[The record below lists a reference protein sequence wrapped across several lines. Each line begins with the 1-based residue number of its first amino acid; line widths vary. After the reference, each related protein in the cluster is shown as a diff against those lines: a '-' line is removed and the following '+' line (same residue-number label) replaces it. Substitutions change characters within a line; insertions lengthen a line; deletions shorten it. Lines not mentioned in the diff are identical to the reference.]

1 MRKRID
7 EMKPGFPIKA
17 HDYHGIQQIYKRL
30 KAQQKRDT
38 SFDDYQLGILD
49 LETDPFDNVLR
60 KEIKAFHCTVYM
72 RTRCDDYYR
81 QFWNEDE
88 KQLIYDVLQFLQC
101 QPKSLIY
108 AHNGGRFDY
117 LKFMGMIRDKAVY
130 KNGRLYEFKMK
141 GMDHIFRD
149 SYPLVPMK
157 LEQFNKDV
165 FDYAHLKKDERE
177 QYRTQIVRYC
187 LSDCV
192 NLMELIVRLHEKWG
206 RKALTIG
213 QVAKRKIKELYDIGQ
228 LGPQM
233 DAQLRPFFRGGFCG
247 LLAGPGVFASRSDAP
262 IHNYDVNSMYP
273 YTMAHFEHPTGAA
286 SDYYFR
292 TAEHFD
298 MRHEH
303 ITEDTC
309 FLDLTAPRGSFLD
322 ITLCEPDLQ
331 PDEPEL
337 ARYRISIHEW
347 KAFDAAKAYCHRD
360 IRFHVLVDCV
370 KRQNFRQ
377 FVEENYAAK
386 KLASQR
392 LVELDAR
399 GQKGTREWYDQLVE
413 RESTK
418 LLLNNAY
425 GKFAEDPS
433 KYEDYFFYSDSE
445 DHDCTNDQLAFRY
458 PLADSSWLHI
468 YRKPS
473 AANRYFNVGT
483 AASITGAA
491 RAVLMQAIDASID
504 PLYCDTDSLINR
516 GFKHGVDIMRAGIR
530 FDDSELGA
538 WKYEGSI
545 DQIAIVA
552 RKLYSWRGMDGKNRI
567 KAKGANTYD
576 LTHEQ
581 MCELA
586 LDPNKSLENWSR
598 APRFRL
604 DGRQEYILRHLRQ
617 WGTKAEYD
625 TG

>member
-1 MRKRID
+1 
-7 EMKPGFPIKA
+7 
-17 HDYHGIQQIYKRL
+17 
-30 KAQQKRDT
+30 
-38 SFDDYQLGILD
+38 
-49 LETDPFDNVLR
+49 
-60 KEIKAFHCTVYM
+60 
-72 RTRCDDYYR
+72 
-81 QFWNEDE
+81 
-88 KQLIYDVLQFLQC
+88 
-101 QPKSLIY
+101 
-108 AHNGGRFDY
+108 
-117 LKFMGMIRDKAVY
+117 
-130 KNGRLYEFKMK
+130 
-141 GMDHIFRD
+141 
-149 SYPLVPMK
+149 MK
-157 LEQFNKDV
+157 LEQFNKEV
-165 FDYAHLKKDERE
+165 FDYAHLKKGERDK
-177 QYRTQIVRYC
+177 YKAQIEGYC
-187 LSDCV
+187 LSDCM
-192 NLMELIVRLHEKWG
+192 NLMELIERLHEKWG

-213 QVAKRKIKELYDIGQ
+213 QVAKRKIKELYEIGQ

-247 LLAGPGVFASRSDAP
+247 MLAGPGVFSSSDCLHGEYGHGA
-262 IHNYDVNSMYP
+262 IHSYDVNSMYP
-273 YTMAHFEHPTGAA
+273 YAMANFEHPTGAA

-298 MRHEH
+298 MRRECV
-303 ITEDTC
+303 TDDTV
-309 FLDLTAPRGSFLD
+309 FIDLTAPRGSFLD
-322 ITLCEPDLQ
+322 IVLCELELQ

-347 KAFDAAKAYCHRD
+347 DAFAMKRAYEV
-360 IRFHVLVDCV
+360 RFHMLVDCA
-370 KRQNFRQ
+370 KQQNFRQ
-377 FVEENYAAK
+377 FVEENYEAK

-392 LVELDAR
+392 LVDLDAR
-399 GQKGTREWYDQLVE
+399 GQKGTREWFDQLVE
-413 RESTK
+413 KESTK

-433 KYEDYFFYSDSE
+433 KYEDYFFYGDNE
-445 DHDCTNDQLAFRY
+445 NHDCTNDQLAFRY
-458 PLADSSWLHI
+458 PLADSSWLNI

-473 AANRYFNVGT
+473 LANHYFNVGT

-504 PLYCDTDSLINR
+504 PIYCDTDSLINR
-516 GFKHGVDIMRAGIR
+516 GFKLGLNIK
-530 FDDSELGA
+530 FSESELGF

-586 LDPNKSLENWSR
+586 IDSQKSLENWSR

-617 WGTKAEYD
+617 WGTKAEYL
-625 TG
+625 T